1 MSPSND
7 TEVRLKADTTE
18 KVRLKPDTT
27 EKVRLKPDTTEDV
40 RVKPDTTAVVAQLAQ
55 LAERTDLTED
65 DVRAIVSA
73 ATRLYSN
80 ASSQA
85 GRELPPLT
93 PDISTT
99 DALTLSCA
107 LFRSQDLTPF
117 EMAMWFG
124 RGAKQD

>member
-1 MSPSND
+1 MSRSD
-7 TEVRLKADTTE
+7 AEVRLKADATS
-18 KVRLKPDTT
+18 
-27 EKVRLKPDTTEDV
+27 
-40 RVKPDTTAVVAQLAQ
+40 TAAQIEQLAD
-55 LAERTDLTED
+55 RTDLSPD

-73 ATRLYSN
+73 ATRLYAN
-80 ASSQA
+80 ASSHA

-107 LFRSQDLTPF
+107 LLRSQDLTPF

-124 RGAKQD
+124 RGAREK